1 MTAALGLALLL
12 VQAPVP
18 APRDSNAARRGE
30 VQRLVDAHRW
40 AEALAV
46 LAPLKLDS
54 AGHVLAGR
62 LAVNAGVDALAA
74 RDTAGAEA
82 FWGRAVREAP
92 GVPAGAGDLAALLLA
107 RGRGDSAFRVA
118 ERGLRASP
126 GDARLTNLLRFASP
140 LAAAALYDTLLHGR
154 RPREVTYVAAS
165 ALWRGL
171 GKPKVAV
178 GIADTG
184 LTRFPRS
191 EALWRELAEAE
202 ILQID
207 TSVAAGDTA
216 GALTAARV
224 VVAHG
229 APRSALLA
237 VGARA
242 ATLGTAG
249 AGVADTAYRTVLK
262 AAPEDATALDG
273 AAAVALSRGD
283 SGVAVSLYRRNLSV
297 DSGGPEAPLALL
309 HLTRP
314 AGDSARDLLLAA
326 LWRGIGALESAE
338 LAGAAAARDGLSPE
352 TAGPLADRRRRADHV
367 VRAILD
373 TVVFETSWGPGE
385 LDQLERAH
393 PGSPLLAR
401 YAADLAVR
409 QGRDSQA
416 LARYDDLLSR
426 QPGDADLQRRRAAVL
441 VQGSRLDEARDAYT
455 RALELEPED
464 SVSFR
469 ALVRLDEPAGRLTE
483 LLAQVQRLRIRMPDS
498 RTVAEREIELLQRLG
513 RVADAR
519 AAADRLAGRHS

>member
-1 MTAALGLALLL
+1 MTAAIGLALLL
-12 VQAPVP
+12 VQAPAP
-18 APRDSNAARRGE
+18 APRDSGAARRAT

-40 AEALAV
+40 TEALAA

-62 LAVNAGVDALAA
+62 LAVNAGVDALAG

-82 FWGRAVREAP
+82 FWERAVREAP
-92 GVPAGAGDLAALLLA
+92 GVAAGPGDLAALLIA
-107 RGRGDSAFRVA
+107 RGHGDSAFRVA

-126 GDARLTNLLRFASP
+126 GDARLTNLVRFASP

-154 RPREVTYVAAS
+154 HPLEVTYAAAS

-171 GKPKVAV
+171 GKPKVAA

-184 LTRFPRS
+184 LMRFPESGSLRM
-191 EALWRELAEAE
+191 EKAEAE
-202 ILQID
+202 ILERD

-216 GALTAARV
+216 GALAAARA

-229 APRSALLA
+229 APRSVLLA

-242 ATLGTAG
+242 APLGAAG
-249 AGVADTAYRTVLK
+249 AGVADTAYRTVLQR
-262 AAPEDATALDG
+262 APEDATALDG

-283 SGVAVSLYRRNLSV
+283 SGVAISLYRRNLSV

-352 TAGPLADRRRRADHV
+352 TTGPLADRRRREGDV

-373 TVVFETSWGPGE
+373 TVVFQTAWGPAE

-409 QGRDSQA
+409 QGSDSEA

-426 QPGDADLQRRRAAVL
+426 QPADAGLHRQRAGVL
-441 VQGSRLDEARDAYT
+441 ERMGRVDGARDAYA
-455 RALELEPED
+455 RALDLEPED

-469 ALVRLDEPAGRLTE
+469 ALVRLDEPAGRLAD
-483 LLAQVQRLRIRMPDS
+483 LLGQVQRLRIRMPDS
-498 RTVAEREIELLQRLG
+498 RAVAEREIEVLQRLG